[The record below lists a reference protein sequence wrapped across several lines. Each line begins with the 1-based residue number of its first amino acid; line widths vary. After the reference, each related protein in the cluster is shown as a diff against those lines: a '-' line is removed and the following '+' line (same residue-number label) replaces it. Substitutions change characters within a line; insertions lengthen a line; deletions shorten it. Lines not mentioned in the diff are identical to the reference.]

1 MQNYNTYTNDNI
13 ARQGLMNSFNQSQM
27 IKPNELINDN
37 PVINRDGFERENKL
51 IKSLN
56 DDIFQLNT
64 RIQNLLMKQNDFDKL
79 ELENKGQ
86 EQKISQLTTELN
98 NNKNQMSIL
107 KSEIVKLKQLVYDK
121 YNNKKYFLIRDL
133 SKKYETDFDIVHII
147 CDKLNINET
156 NINKGTLNEIVSEI
170 KKYNDKVRKTELDL
184 TD

>member
-1 MQNYNTYTNDNI
+1 MQHYNSYNNDNI
-13 ARQGLMNSFNQSQM
+13 ARRGLQESFKQSQM

-37 PVINRDGFERENKL
+37 PVINRDGFDRENKL
-51 IKSLN
+51 IKQLN

-64 RIQNLLMKQNDFDKL
+64 RVQNLLMKQNDYDKL
-79 ELENKGQ
+79 ELDNKNAEQ
-86 EQKISQLTTELN
+86 EITDLTTELN
-98 NNKNQMSIL
+98 TDKKQISML
-107 KSEIVKLKQLVYDK
+107 KSEIEKLKQLVYEK

-170 KKYNDKVRKTELDL
+170 KKYNDKRRELDL
-184 TD
+184 ND

>member
-13 ARQGLMNSFNQSQM
+13 ARQGLMNSFNQSQQ

-37 PVINRDGFERENKL
+37 PVINREGFDKENKL

-64 RIQNLLMKQNDFDKL
+64 RIQNLLMKQNDYDKL
-79 ELENKGQ
+79 ESENKGQ
-86 EQKISQLTTELN
+86 EQKISELTTELN

-170 KKYNDKVRKTELDL
+170 KKYNDKVREIDL
-184 TD
+184 ND

>member
-1 MQNYNTYTNDNI
+1 MQYYNSYNNDNI
-13 ARQGLMNSFNQSQM
+13 ARRGLQELFKQSQM

-37 PVINRDGFERENKL
+37 PVINRDGFDRENKL

-64 RIQNLLMKQNDFDKL
+64 KVQNLLMKQNDYDKL
-79 ELENKGQ
+79 ESENKNQ

-98 NNKNQMSIL
+98 TNKNQMSML
-107 KSEIVKLKQLVYDK
+107 KSEIEKLKQLVYDK

-133 SKKYETDFDIVHII
+133 SKKYEAEFGTVHII

-156 NINKGTLNEIVSEI
+156 NINKGTLNEVVSEI
-170 KKYNDKVRKTELDL
+170 KKYNDKRRELDL
-184 TD
+184 ND

>member
-13 ARQGLMNSFNQSQM
+13 ARQGLMNSFNQSQQ

-37 PVINRDGFERENKL
+37 PVINREGFDRENKL

-64 RIQNLLMKQNDFDKL
+64 KIQNLLMKQNDYDKL
-79 ELENKGQ
+79 ESENKNQ
-86 EQKISQLTTELN
+86 EQKISELTTELN
-98 NNKNQMSIL
+98 TNKNQMSLL
-107 KSEIVKLKQLVYDK
+107 KSEIDKLKQLVYDK

-133 SKKYETDFDIVHII
+133 SKKYETEFGTVHII

-170 KKYNDKVRKTELDL
+170 KKYNDKRRELDL
-184 TD
+184 SD

>member
-13 ARQGLMNSFNQSQM
+13 ARQGLMNSFNQSQQ

-37 PVINRDGFERENKL
+37 PVINREGFDRENKL

-64 RIQNLLMKQNDFDKL
+64 KIQNLLMKQNDYDKL
-79 ELENKGQ
+79 ESENKNQ
-86 EQKISQLTTELN
+86 EQKISQLTNELN
-98 NNKNQMSIL
+98 NNKNQMSML
-107 KSEIVKLKQLVYDK
+107 KSEIIKLKQLVYDK

-170 KKYNDKVRKTELDL
+170 KKYNDKVREINLND
-184 TD
+184 

>member
-13 ARQGLMNSFNQSQM
+13 ARQGLMNSYQQSQQ

-37 PVINRDGFERENKL
+37 PVINREGFDKENKL

-64 RIQNLLMKQNDFDKL
+64 RIQNLLMKQNDYDKL
-79 ELENKGQ
+79 ESENKGC
-86 EQKISQLTTELN
+86 EQKITELTTELN
-98 NNKNQMSIL
+98 NNKNQMSLL
-107 KSEIVKLKQLVYDK
+107 KSEIVKLKHLVYDK

-170 KKYNDKVRKTELDL
+170 KKYNDKVREINLND
-184 TD
+184 

>member
-13 ARQGLMNSFNQSQM
+13 ARRGLMNSYQQSQQ

-37 PVINRDGFERENKL
+37 PVINREGFDKENKL

-64 RIQNLLMKQNDFDKL
+64 RIQNLLMKQNDYDKL
-79 ELENKGQ
+79 ESENKGQ
-86 EQKISQLTTELN
+86 EQKISELTTELN

-133 SKKYETDFDIVHII
+133 SKKYDTDFDIVHII

-170 KKYNDKVRKTELDL
+170 KKYNDKVREINLND
-184 TD
+184 

>member
-170 KKYNDKVRKTELDL
+170 KKYNDKRREINLND
-184 TD
+184 

>member
-13 ARQGLMNSFNQSQM
+13 ARQGLMNSFNQSQQ

-37 PVINRDGFERENKL
+37 PVINREGFDRENKL

-64 RIQNLLMKQNDFDKL
+64 KIQNLLMKQNDYDKL
-79 ELENKGQ
+79 ESENKNQ
-86 EQKISQLTTELN
+86 EQKISELTTELN
-98 NNKNQMSIL
+98 TNKNQMSLL
-107 KSEIVKLKQLVYDK
+107 KSEIEKLKQLVYDK

-170 KKYNDKVRKTELDL
+170 KKYNDKKRKTDLDL

>member
-13 ARQGLMNSFNQSQM
+13 ARRGLQESFNQSQQ

-37 PVINRDGFERENKL
+37 PVINREGFDRENKL
-51 IKSLN
+51 IKQLN

-64 RIQNLLMKQNDFDKL
+64 RIQNLLMKQNDYDKL
-79 ELENKGQ
+79 ELDNKDQ
-86 EQKISQLTTELN
+86 EQKLSQLTTELN
-98 NNKNQMSIL
+98 TNKNQMIIL
-107 KSEIVKLKQLVYDK
+107 KSEIQKLKELVYDK

-170 KKYNDKVRKTELDL
+170 KKYNDKVREINLND
-184 TD
+184 

>member
-1 MQNYNTYTNDNI
+1 MQNYNTYINDNI
-13 ARQGLMNSFNQSQM
+13 ARQGLMNSFNQSQQ

-37 PVINRDGFERENKL
+37 PVINREGFDRENKL

-64 RIQNLLMKQNDFDKL
+64 KIQNLLMKQNDYDKL
-79 ELENKGQ
+79 ESENKNQ

-98 NNKNQMSIL
+98 NNKNQMSML
-107 KSEIVKLKQLVYDK
+107 KSEIIKLKQLVYDK

-133 SKKYETDFDIVHII
+133 SKKYETEFGTVHII

-170 KKYNDKVRKTELDL
+170 KKYNDKRRELDL
-184 TD
+184 ND

>member
-13 ARQGLMNSFNQSQM
+13 ARQGLMNSYQQSQQ

-37 PVINRDGFERENKL
+37 PVINREGFDKENKL

-64 RIQNLLMKQNDFDKL
+64 RIQNLLMKQNDYDKL
-79 ELENKGQ
+79 ESENKGQ
-86 EQKISQLTTELN
+86 EQKISELTTELN
-98 NNKNQMSIL
+98 NNKNQMSLL
-107 KSEIVKLKQLVYDK
+107 KSEIVKLKHLVYDK

-170 KKYNDKVRKTELDL
+170 KKYNDKVREINLND
-184 TD
+184 

>member
-13 ARQGLMNSFNQSQM
+13 ARKGLVDSFNQSQM

-37 PVINRDGFERENKL
+37 PMFSRDGFDKENKL
-51 IKSLN
+51 IKQLN

-64 RIQNLLMKQNDFDKL
+64 RIQNLLMKQNDYDNL
-79 ELENKGQ
+79 ELENKNA

-98 NNKNQMSIL
+98 NNKNQMSLL
-107 KSEIVKLKQLVYDK
+107 KSEIDKLKQLVYDK

-170 KKYNDKVRKTELDL
+170 KKYNDKKREMDL
-184 TD
+184 ND

>member
-13 ARQGLMNSFNQSQM
+13 ARQGLMNSYQQSQQ

-37 PVINRDGFERENKL
+37 PVINREGFDKENKL

-64 RIQNLLMKQNDFDKL
+64 RIQNLLMKQNDYDKL
-79 ELENKGQ
+79 ESENKDQ

-98 NNKNQMSIL
+98 NSKNQMSML
-107 KSEIVKLKQLVYDK
+107 KSEIEKLKQLVYDK

-170 KKYNDKVRKTELDL
+170 KKYNAKVREIDL
-184 TD
+184 ND

>member
-64 RIQNLLMKQNDFDKL
+64 KVQNLLMKQNDFDKL

-133 SKKYETDFDIVHII
+133 SKKYDTDFDIVHII

-170 KKYNDKVRKTELDL
+170 KKYNDKVREINLND
-184 TD
+184 

>member
-64 RIQNLLMKQNDFDKL
+64 KVQNLLMKQNDFDKL
-79 ELENKGQ
+79 ELENKNA

-98 NNKNQMSIL
+98 NNKNQMSLL
-107 KSEIVKLKQLVYDK
+107 KSEIEKLKQLVYDK

-184 TD
+184 NN

>member
-13 ARQGLMNSFNQSQM
+13 ARQGLMNSFNQSQQ

-37 PVINRDGFERENKL
+37 PVINREGFDRENKL
-51 IKSLN
+51 IKQLN

-64 RIQNLLMKQNDFDKL
+64 KIQNLLMKQNDYDKL
-79 ELENKGQ
+79 ESENKNQ
-86 EQKISQLTTELN
+86 EQKISGLTTELN
-98 NNKNQMSIL
+98 NNKNQMGLL
-107 KSEIVKLKQLVYDK
+107 KSEIDKLKQLVYDK

-170 KKYNDKVRKTELDL
+170 KKYNDKKRKTDLDL

>member
-13 ARQGLMNSFNQSQM
+13 ARQGLMNSFNQSQQ

-37 PVINRDGFERENKL
+37 PVINREGFDRENKL

-64 RIQNLLMKQNDFDKL
+64 KIQNLLMKQNDYDKL
-79 ELENKGQ
+79 EAENKDY
-86 EQKISQLTTELN
+86 EQKISQLTNELN
-98 NNKNQMSIL
+98 TNKNQMSML
-107 KSEIVKLKQLVYDK
+107 KSEIIKLKQLVYDK

-170 KKYNDKVRKTELDL
+170 KKYNDKRREIDL
-184 TD
+184 ND

>member
-13 ARQGLMNSFNQSQM
+13 ARQGLMNSYQQSQQ

-37 PVINRDGFERENKL
+37 PVINREGFDKENKL

-64 RIQNLLMKQNDFDKL
+64 RIQNLLMKQNDYDKL
-79 ELENKGQ
+79 ELDNKDQ
-86 EQKISQLTTELN
+86 EQKLSQLTTELN
-98 NNKNQMSIL
+98 TNKNQMIIL
-107 KSEIVKLKQLVYDK
+107 KSEIQKLKELVYDK

-170 KKYNDKVRKTELDL
+170 KKYNDKVREIDL
-184 TD
+184 ND